1 MKKIGLLIIAI
12 LSINFA
18 FAQGAKVTAKN
29 VPMTLNAIPK
39 VSASSQITNSSFS
52 EATRGRLQSTNDSVT
67 ILGVVKAMPTS
78 TLTTGAVILGVNNT
92 GTQLFR
98 VNNSGAI
105 YTGTTAATSGTF
117 ATAGTVTITVVN
129 GLITNIQ

>member
-1 MKKIGLLIIAI
+1 MKKIILLFIAV

-18 FAQGAKVTAKN
+18 TAQNVTAKV

-39 VSASSQITNSSFS
+39 VSASKQITNSSFS
-52 EATRGRLQSTNDSVT
+52 EATRGRLQSTNDSIT
-67 ILGVVKAMPTS
+67 MLGVVKAMPTS
-78 TLTTGAVILGVNNT
+78 TLTTGAVILGVGNT

-105 YTGTTAATSGTF
+105 YTGTTAAVSGSIT
-117 ATAGTVTITVVN
+117 TAGTHTLIIVN
-129 GLITNIQ
+129 GLITQIQ